1 MVKLRTTTRLP
12 RQLLIAAIV
21 SFLAFSLA
29 TDKSNGQSGENDKP
43 IAVYLVRHAEK
54 QEPGSS
60 TDTDTPLS
68 KEGQAR
74 AEKLASLLSGC
85 SISAAYTT
93 PYKRTTETAKT
104 VLEKNQITGSPI
116 AINPRGM
123 AALLEQIRR
132 SSGKSLLVVGH
143 SNTIPAVARALAG
156 RNDAVP
162 DIPETSYDN
171 LFVVTIT
178 RWEPRE
184 AVVKLFR
191 YGATSAAAPST
202 LPEFTG
208 CAK

>member
-1 MVKLRTTTRLP
+1 M
-12 RQLLIAAIV
+12 LIAAIV
-21 SFLAFSLA
+21 SFVVSSVA
-29 TDKSNGQSGENDKP
+29 TDKSSGQSGENDKP
-43 IAVYLVRHAEK
+43 ITVYLVRHAEK
-54 QEPGSS
+54 QEPAST
-60 TDTDTPLS
+60 TDTDTSLS

-74 AEKLASLLSGC
+74 AEKLATLLNGC
-85 SISAAYTT
+85 AISAAHTT

-104 VLEKNQITGSPI
+104 VLDKNQIAGSPI
-116 AINPRGM
+116 TTNPREM
-123 AALLEQIRR
+123 AALLEQIRM

-162 DIPETSYDN
+162 DIPDTSFDN
-171 LFVVTIT
+171 LFVVIIT

-184 AVVKLFR
+184 AAVKLFR
-191 YGATSAAAPST
+191 YGASNTAAPST

>member
-1 MVKLRTTTRLP
+1 M
-12 RQLLIAAIV
+12 AAIV
-21 SFLAFSLA
+21 FSIAFGAVVNRS
-29 TDKSNGQSGENDKP
+29 SGQSGESEKP
-43 IAVYLVRHAEK
+43 ITVYLVRHAEK
-54 QEPGSS
+54 QEPASS
-60 TDTDTPLS
+60 TDTDTSLS

-104 VLEKNQITGSPI
+104 VLEKNQIAGSPI
-116 AINPRGM
+116 ATNPREM

-162 DIPETSYDN
+162 EIPETSFDN

-184 AVVKLFR
+184 AAVRLFR
-191 YGATSAAAPST
+191 YGASSAAAPST

-208 CAK
+208 CSK